1 MIGDFSYIS
10 IHNEMEELDKQEK
23 ELSEMF
29 KQLGEAAAEADEDE
43 DDNWDFETNRNE
55 VKVEIIRD
63 TECDYIKISGPT
75 LDILL
80 KVASDL
86 QMNGMMLMEKNIE
99 FTKYEPWH
107 VILSYRII
115 GNAPPFSVN

>member
-1 MIGDFSYIS
+1 
-10 IHNEMEELDKQEK
+10 MEELDKQEK

-29 KQLGEAAAEADEDE
+29 RQLGEAADEM
-43 DDNWDFETNRNE
+43 DDTDGDVWDFETERSE
-55 VKVEIIRD
+55 LKVEFVRD

-86 QMNGMMLMEKNIE
+86 QMNGMMLMDK
-99 FTKYEPWH
+99 K
-107 VILSYRII
+107 YRIH
-115 GNAPPFSVN
+115 